1 MRVNFGIMIHGGA
14 GTEKIERRSSSKYSQ
29 KILRALENSV
39 SIGFDI
45 LEKSGHS
52 IYEDGGAIDAVESA
66 VASMEDS
73 GLFNAGIGSCLTF
86 DKRIEMDA
94 SIMDGKDLAAGSVG
108 MVQHNVQNPVKL
120 ARQVMERTDHI
131 MFVSDGALEL
141 TRLFNIGVTD
151 LPLKPSQEKLDRY
164 DALRK
169 KMEKT
174 WPRNYGLLSTSSSYS
189 SSLNNGNN
197 QRHFGTVGAVAI
209 DKHANVASAVS
220 TGGRWL
226 KMHGR
231 VGDSAVIG
239 AGIYA
244 DNDTGAAC
252 ATGDGEFIMRLCL
265 SKYTSD
271 LMKQNKN
278 GASQAT
284 RKAIEL
290 LTSKFGPNSGGL
302 IAVDRRGRFG
312 MSMNTRSMPVAIKCS
327 KDKGKTRIAFEN
339 TINTAR

>member
-1 MRVNFGIMIHGGA
+1 MTVNFGIMIHGGA
-14 GTEKIERRSSSKYSQ
+14 GTENIGRRSSSKYSQ
-29 KILRALENSV
+29 KILKALEDSV

-52 IYEDGGAIDAVESA
+52 IYDDDGGAIDAVESA

-73 GLFNAGIGSCLTF
+73 GLFNAGAGSCLTF

-108 MVQHNVQNPVKL
+108 MVQHNEQNPVKL

-131 MFVSDGALEL
+131 MFVSDGAWEL
-141 TRLFNIGVTD
+141 TKLFNIGVTD

-174 WPRNYGLLSTSSSYS
+174 WPRNYELLSTSSYS

-220 TGGRWL
+220 TGGLWL

-278 GASQAT
+278 SASQAT
-284 RKAIEL
+284 RKAIGL

-339 TINTAR
+339 TSNNAR